1 MQSLNSSAC
10 YDEIKA
16 TDVLLVQ
23 VIQHAV
29 QGTLQTRPS
38 HFDD

>member
-1 MQSLNSSAC
+1 MQSLNSFAC
-10 YDEIKA
+10 YHEIKA
-16 TDVLLVQ
+16 TE

-29 QGTLQTRPS
+29 QGTLKTRPS